1 MKPKTFFEI
10 RRPRRD
16 DQEGRARTGGTTDH
30 HALDGARRPD
40 APPNNS
46 GTMGRQ
52 TTTVIM
58 LLTVGQAYH
67 DMVGRRVG
75 GIQMEVAPEVVP
87 EVLPGRPN
95 GFPGCSAALTLGAA
109 NVQEQERF
117 DRDCL
122 WANRSGWCP
131 FLLFSTNQR
140 QLARCGGAHGAALST

>member
-1 MKPKTFFEI
+1 
-10 RRPRRD
+10 
-16 DQEGRARTGGTTDH
+16 
-30 HALDGARRPD
+30 
-40 APPNNS
+40 
-46 GTMGRQ
+46 
-52 TTTVIM
+52 M

-117 DRDCL
+117 DRDCV
-122 WANRSGWCP
+122 WAN
-131 FLLFSTNQR
+131 
-140 QLARCGGAHGAALST
+140 